1 MIRFIKENKFKI
13 IAAVVAI
20 IGVIAYLYPTFL
32 DDDED
37 DYASI
42 EVENTE
48 KVEKK
53 ED

>member
-20 IGVIAYLYPTFL
+20 IGVVAYLYPSFI
-32 DDDED
+32 DDEE
-37 DYASI
+37 DYI
-42 EVENTE
+42 PVEVENTE